1 MNVITRILKPI
12 ITDFLYTQDDRQA
25 TKRIFVENEFGWQFA
40 IPVYSNNGD
49 YGYHIISLVNID
61 QLGALVYNHTG
72 LLKEMINDLLPKI
85 HIPGYLIEG
94 RTRIYV
100 IDKISGKFLKAK
112 FNKWKNEAFLFFKAK
127 GKYVKGLGDM
137 PIKLRIA
144 WILASFFNKRAT
156 RMKET
161 VSEKGKELHGVWVDI
176 TEMLEVMAKKLQ
188 DWVKKFA
195 DPENWNS
202 KNQYIAKAKAE
213 EKKAVE
219 EAKERKREEL
229 KKKKPAIIAHSLG
242 ELAWLADSD
251 ETIDK
256 IDEIAKIEG
265 VDWFESFRKIDREAN
280 QQGVV
285 CYG

>member
-161 VSEKGKELHGVWVDI
+161 VSAKGKELHGVWVDI

-202 KNQYIAKAKAE
+202 KKQYIAKQKAE
-213 EKKAVE
+213 EKKAME
-219 EAKERKREEL
+219 EERERKKEEL
-229 KKKKPAIIAHSLG
+229 KKQNPAVIAHSLG
-242 ELAWLADSD
+242 KLAWLTDSGA
-251 ETIDK
+251 TIDK
-256 IDEIAKIEG
+256 IEEIAKIEG